1 MSKQQ
6 KTSRIA
12 IALVG
17 LWVVFTVTLAG
28 WWLIFGLRQLDLI
41 NQSNLEGAAQLNSHY
56 QMLMWEGSILIA
68 SLIGGGVALF
78 YYARREQKRHA
89 QVEEFFA
96 AFTHDAKTALASLR
110 LQAESLRE
118 DLSGPDANPLLDRLL
133 RDTLRLQ
140 LQLENSLFLVNLPRG
155 KFFLQPIRLGA
166 RVEALRLDWPDIAIT
181 QNGDGSVM
189 ADARALESVLT
200 NLVHNAVT
208 HGQAT
213 AVKVNVEQRDGNLRV
228 TVIDNGNGFQGDLN
242 RLGKLFV
249 RHARSSGSGVGLYIV
264 RQLTSAMNG
273 AISFRHGESS
283 GFVAELELPEAPGTH
298 AAGVLGEDQHAGSIG
313 THVSGV
319 PSENQHAGSVG
330 TRASGAP
337 SENQHAGSVGTHAAG
352 LLENQHAGSVGTRAS
367 GVPSENQ
374 HAGSVRTEGL

>member
-1 MSKQQ
+1 MNPLGEEKSETINVSKER
-6 KTSRIA
+6 KTNRIA
-12 IALVG
+12 VALVG

-28 WWLIFGLRQLDLI
+28 WWLVFGLRQLDLI
-41 NQSNLEGAAQLNSHY
+41 KQSKIEAASQLERHY
-56 QMLMWEGSILIA
+56 QMLMWEGGILIA

-118 DLSGPDANPLLDRLL
+118 DFAGSEANPLLDRLL
-133 RDTLRLQ
+133 GDTLRLQ

-155 KFFLQPIRLGA
+155 NFFLQPIRISE
-166 RVEALRLDWPDIAIT
+166 RVEALRLHWPDIVLT
-181 QNGDGSVM
+181 QNGDGLVL

-213 AVKVNVEQRDGNLRV
+213 AVEVNVGRGDQILRV
-228 TVIDNGNGFQGDLN
+228 AVLDNGRGFQGDLN

-249 RHARSSGSGVGLYIV
+249 RHERSSGSGVGLYIV
-264 RQLTSAMNG
+264 RQLAKAMNG
-273 AISFRHGESS
+273 TISFRNDGSK
-283 GFVAELELPEAPGTH
+283 GFLAELQLPEA
-298 AAGVLGEDQHAGSIG
+298 AGMH
-313 THVSGV
+313 
-319 PSENQHAGSVG
+319 
-330 TRASGAP
+330 ASGM
-337 SENQHAGSVGTHAAG
+337 
-352 LLENQHAGSVGTRAS
+352 L
-367 GVPSENQ
+367 SENQ
-374 HAGSVRTEGL
+374 HAGSVRTEL